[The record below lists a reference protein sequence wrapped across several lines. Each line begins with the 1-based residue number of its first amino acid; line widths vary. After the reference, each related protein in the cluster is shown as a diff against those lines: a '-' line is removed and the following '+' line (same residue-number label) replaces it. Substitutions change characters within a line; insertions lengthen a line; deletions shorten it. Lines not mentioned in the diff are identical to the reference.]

1 MFGSEVLL
9 FALDLAQTS
18 PEAVTLPL
26 AVLQAMLSAA
36 LSVVLYQLKGW
47 QRKYDGLE
55 DRLGDSAGRLVD
67 QRIDA
72 TVSAID
78 THARTLE
85 THAKATSV
93 ALDDI
98 RRRLT
103 DGEALLRAVAD
114 RHRELELSL
123 VELLSELKASRKA

>member
-1 MFGSEVLL
+1 MFGSALLL
-9 FALDLAQTS
+9 FAFDLAQTS
-18 PEAVTLPL
+18 PESVTLPL
-26 AVLQAMLSAA
+26 ALLQAMLSAA

-55 DRLGDSAGRLVD
+55 DRLGDSTGKLVD

-85 THAKATSV
+85 SHAKATAV

-98 RRRLT
+98 RRRLG
-103 DGEALLRAVAD
+103 DGEALLRTVAE
-114 RHRELELSL
+114 RHRELDASL
-123 VELLSELKASRKA
+123 TALLAELKSSRPL